1 MFWLL
6 NYIVDMEFLMK
17 IKIGMHAFVGWIQ
30 RLTACA
36 SHISDVLNEESNF
49 PLMSTQVRVEDW
61 KKNQAYNSILIQMY
75 FILEFLF
82 SYTSNK
88 QPEKQVCNNIIK

>member
-1 MFWLL
+1 
-6 NYIVDMEFLMK
+6 MK
-17 IKIGMHAFVGWIQ
+17 IEIGMHAFAGWIQ

-61 KKNQAYNSILIQMY
+61 KKKQA
-75 FILEFLF
+75 
-82 SYTSNK
+82 
-88 QPEKQVCNNIIK
+88 

>member
-6 NYIVDMEFLMK
+6 NCIVDLEFLTK
-17 IKIGMHAFVGWIQ
+17 IEIGMHIFVGWIL

-49 PLMSTQVRVEDW
+49 PLMSTHVRVEDW
-61 KKNQAYNSILIQMY
+61 KKN
-75 FILEFLF
+75 
-82 SYTSNK
+82 K
-88 QPEKQVCNNIIK
+88 V